1 METFN
6 SFYQIR
12 NFKRDNLEPLN
23 LKGYLIPP
31 PDALIERQI
40 IPLNKPKFG
49 KNIQIINLSEFQN
62 NNNTSES
69 FILNKRE
76 KIQIIDKECSFDFYI
91 NSIKMIN
98 KLIYCKENY
107 ENNKITCDNII
118 NLREFENTKKNKK
131 KSKKNE
137 KLKTE
142 ELIKKNN
149 FNLDETLI
157 FESKFESG
165 NLQLVYL
172 TEKSTEENLE
182 NDKYELFLTNDS
194 NTTGYT
200 QWFFFRVSNTKK
212 NKKVNFQI
220 MNLLRK
226 KSKYQ
231 NGIKIWY
238 YSQKENNE
246 KKIGWHHTNEEVKYY
261 RNNLFRIIKN
271 QKQYYYTLSFN
282 FTFKYDNDTIFF
294 ANSIPFTYTD
304 LMKDLNY
311 YTKYENSKYPF
322 FHRKTLCQSLLGNDL
337 DYITIN
343 NSNLNNNNSEIK
355 RKEGII
361 LMARQHPSETVSSW
375 TIKGAIEFL
384 MNESDEAKY
393 LRDNFIFKIIPMIN
407 IDGVILG
414 NSRTSISGCDLNRRW
429 KQPNYFLHPEIYYC
443 KDLIKNFYDKIK
455 INCIVDFHG
464 HFGAFNSFFY
474 ANHRKDNFSSGKFFP
489 FISAKKSKI
498 ISFEKSIFSMP
509 KYKKGTGRINLFH
522 ELDIDNIVTLET
534 SYFGCN
540 IKDYSNKY
548 FTIDNLKEIGRDIC
562 IGILYLYYYQNYQIG
577 INSFINYPNLKKK
590 IESNF
595 DNDIK
600 DFENY
605 INKKEK
611 KIKNENNISNQSDNN
626 SSINDKNKDEL
637 FDDDDDPNENES
649 NSESEPSGDNLD
661 IEEIKKLLPI
671 NDKNKKRLKKKKY
684 NKKNNIFQK
693 LKYIT
698 KKNLMNNIINL
709 NNNKENQN
717 LNDNNLNEKEN
728 NNENNNNNNNTNNNY
743 NNNNNYN
750 QNINIDKNN
759 NNLTLTLPK
768 IINNNIFNQNQL
780 KLKTQIKKEN
790 NDINNN
796 NNIIEKN
803 NEYEKIIPKNL
814 SSIETINNNLTNNTD
829 NNLNTLKNKNNNKTT
844 DSSTQTEEIFFKMP
858 WTYFAG
864 SYKIISSK
872 VKNINL
878 NRTMVP
884 NILLQ
889 KFGIQK
895 KKQMKSYRNGFYSSN
910 FFNDNY
916 NNNYNNYNKN
926 DNDLDTK
933 DLMNILTFVSFDNKR
948 NHNNNIYYNSLT
960 EKNKNQPIYE
970 NSYMKSMEI
979 KKK

>member
-6 SFYQIR
+6 SFFQIR
-12 NFKRDNLEPLN
+12 NYKKDNLEPIS
-23 LKGYLIPP
+23 LKSLLIPP

-49 KNIQIINLSEFQN
+49 KNIQIINLCEFN
-62 NNNTSES
+62 NNNNISEN

-76 KIQIIDKECSFDFYI
+76 KIQITDKEFSFDVYI
-91 NSIKMIN
+91 NSMKMIN
-98 KLIYCKENY
+98 KLIYCKENF

-118 NLREFENTKKNKK
+118 NLREFENNKKNGKK

-137 KLKTE
+137 KLATE

-149 FNLDETLI
+149 FNLEETLI

-172 TEKSTEENLE
+172 TEKTTEENLE

-212 NKKVNFQI
+212 NKKVNFSI

-226 KSKYQ
+226 KSKYE

-238 YSQKENNE
+238 YSQKENIE
-246 KKIGWHHTNEEVKYY
+246 KKTGWHHTNEEVKYY
-261 RNNLFRIIKN
+261 RNYLFRIMKG
-271 QKQYYYTLSFN
+271 QRQYYYTLSFD
-282 FTFKYDNDTIFF
+282 FTFKYDNDIIFF
-294 ANSIPFTYTD
+294 ANCIPFTYTD

-311 YTKYENSKYPF
+311 YTKYENSKFPF

-343 NSNLNNNNSEIK
+343 NSNLNNYNSEIK

-443 KDLIKNFYDKIK
+443 KDLIKNFNDKTK

-474 ANHRKDNFSSGKFFP
+474 ANHRKENFSSGKFFP

-509 KYKKGTGRINLFH
+509 KYKKGTGRINLFQ

-540 IKDYSNKY
+540 FKDYSNKY

-562 IGILYLYYYQNYQIG
+562 IGILYLNYYQNYKIG
-577 INSFINYPNLKKK
+577 INNFINYPNLKKK
-590 IESNF
+590 IEIDFKNI
-595 DNDIK
+595 NQE
-600 DFENY
+600 FENW
-605 INKKEK
+605 IQKKEK
-611 KIKNENNISNQSDNN
+611 NNKEENNINQNDNSSIKNEKNNDDLI
-626 SSINDKNKDEL
+626 
-637 FDDDDDPNENES
+637 DDDDDPNENES

-671 NDKNKKRLKKKKY
+671 NDKNKKRLKNKK
-684 NKKNNIFQK
+684 NSIKKNNIFQK
-693 LKYIT
+693 LKNIT
-698 KKNLMNNIINL
+698 KKNIIKNIINF
-709 NNNKENQN
+709 NNDKENQN
-717 LNDNNLNEKEN
+717 LNDNNNDNNN
-728 NNENNNNNNNTNNNY
+728 NNENNNSFKNNN
-743 NNNNNYN
+743 
-750 QNINIDKNN
+750 K
-759 NNLTLTLPK
+759 NNLTLILPK
-768 IINNNIFNQNQL
+768 ITNNNIINQL
-780 KLKTQIKKEN
+780 KFKTQIKKEKNDLNSYN
-790 NDINNN
+790 NLTL
-796 NNIIEKN
+796 EKN
-803 NEYEKIIPKNL
+803 KEYEKTIPKNL
-814 SSIETINNNLTNNTD
+814 SSIENINDNLINNSDKNSETI
-829 NNLNTLKNKNNNKTT
+829 KNKNNYKKC

-864 SYKIISSK
+864 SYKILSSK
-872 VKNINL
+872 LKNINL

-895 KKQMKSYRNGFYSSN
+895 KKQMKSYRNGFYHSN
-910 FFNDNY
+910 FFINNY
-916 NNNYNNYNKN
+916 NNNNNYYNYNKN
-926 DNDLDTK
+926 NNDFDTK
-933 DLMNILTFVSFDNKR
+933 NLMNILTFASFDNKR
-948 NHNNNIYYNSLT
+948 NSNDNLYYNSLT
-960 EKNKNQPIYE
+960 EKNKNKLIYE
-970 NSYMKSMEI
+970 NPNMKSLEI
-979 KKK
+979 KRK